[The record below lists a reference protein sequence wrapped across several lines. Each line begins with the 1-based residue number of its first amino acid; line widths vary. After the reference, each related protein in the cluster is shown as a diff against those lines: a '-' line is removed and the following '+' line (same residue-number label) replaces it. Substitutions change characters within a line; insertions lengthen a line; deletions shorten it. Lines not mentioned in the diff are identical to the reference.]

1 MKVLYVSTDAD
12 DGISTHGSSPFTAG
26 VSDETGGTSF
36 GGNPRKDWGLGGGDG
51 VCAGGGSTP
60 LASEPNGVVSVVTGR
75 IALPAL
81 PAGPLKLKE

>member
-1 MKVLYVSTDAD
+1 MYVSTDAD

-26 VSDETGGTSF
+26 ISDETGGTSF
-36 GGNPRKDWGLGGGDG
+36 GGDPRKDWGLGGGDG

-60 LASEPNGVVSVVTGR
+60 LASEPNWTPLWVVSGR